1 MYCIVYK
8 DKKSPEWKLFTNEI
22 WMTRKDGEEYAKR
35 NKFSK
40 KAKNGKFFGMIK
52 NIRYDN

>member
-8 DKKSPEWKLFTNEI
+8 DKKSTDWKLFTNEV
-22 WMTRKDGEEYAKR
+22 WMTRKEGEDYAKR

-40 KAKNGKFFGMIK
+40 KQEWKVLW
-52 NIRYDN
+52 YDKKYKI